1 MAKATAEE
9 IAAWARAEAAKILQ
23 RPPERI
29 DLDAKLS
36 RLGLDSATAVHL
48 MVMLE
53 DWLGVELD
61 PELAFEH
68 PTLRRLA
75 EAIAERLG

>member
-1 MAKATAEE
+1 MAKVSVEE
-9 IAAWARAEAAKILQ
+9 IAAWARAHVAQALQ

-36 RLGLDSATAVHL
+36 RLGLDSATSVHL
-48 MVMLE
+48 MVAIE
-53 DWLGVELD
+53 DWLGIELD

-68 PTLRRLA
+68 PTLRRLSQ
-75 EAIAERLG
+75 AIAAQL

>member
-1 MAKATAEE
+1 MAKASEAE
-9 IAAWARAEAAKILQ
+9 IAEWARAHVARTLQ

-48 MVMLE
+48 MVAIE

-75 EAIAERLG
+75 GAIAARI

>member
-1 MAKATAEE
+1 MAKASEAE
-9 IAAWARAEAAKILQ
+9 IAEWARAHVAQSLQ

-48 MVMLE
+48 MVAIE
-53 DWLGVELD
+53 EWLGVELD
-61 PELAFEH
+61 PELAFDH

-75 EAIAERLG
+75 AAIAARL